1 MMKMSEVCIV
11 QGGVAAAVG
20 GAEGLSGH
28 LLRDRGGGHHRARG
42 RRGGGR
48 HPREGEEVHTLVW
61 QRRQNRGDPWLQ

>member
-1 MMKMSEVCIV
+1 MSEVCIV

-42 RRGGGR
+42 RRGGCR